1 VSSYYA
7 GVSAPFLPLGPN
19 ADAALTSRGERL
31 ATIGKPESGMP
42 ACALCHGV
50 DGAGQTPTI
59 PYLGG
64 QYAHYLS
71 FELQMWTLG
80 FRRTSLDAMAMIAPQ
95 LDTDDIAALA
105 AYYERQVPN
114 GVAPGGVAPKAVAQ
128 LGAASAGFAASAPK

>member
-1 VSSYYA
+1 
-7 GVSAPFLPLGPN
+7 
-19 ADAALTSRGERL
+19 
-31 ATIGKPESGMP
+31 MP

-64 QYAHYLS
+64 QYAHYLA
-71 FELQMWTLG
+71 FELRMWTSG
-80 FRRTSLDAMAMIAPQ
+80 FRRNSLDAMAMIAPQ

-114 GVAPGGVAPKAVAQ
+114 GVAPKVVAQ
-128 LGAASAGFAASAPK
+128 LGAAPAGFAASAPK

>member
-1 VSSYYA
+1 
-7 GVSAPFLPLGPN
+7 
-19 ADAALTSRGERL
+19 
-31 ATIGKPESGMP
+31 
-42 ACALCHGV
+42 
-50 DGAGQTPTI
+50 
-59 PYLGG
+59 
-64 QYAHYLS
+64 
-71 FELQMWTLG
+71 MWTLG